1 VGWPQGGKKG
11 LCPIGKGRMAERH
24 GPEQSLGGLDRRGS
38 GRHDGGN
45 SSAEELPGGIVK
57 RGMKG
62 RGVAGTLV
70 AGCLLVFAARG
81 ARAQTRMPT
90 PQEKAWGIL
99 TEGMEG
105 KNTGERSTAVRVL
118 GLLPGD
124 AEAAELAEDALG
136 DEKAEVRAAAATA
149 LGQMGSQRSVA
160 KLEEA
165 LNDKETSVVLAAA
178 SSLVLLKDKRGYEVY
193 YAVLTGQRKTG
204 QGLVA
209 EQMKTLKDPK
219 KMAEFGF
226 EEGLGFVPFAGMGY
240 TAFKMLT
247 KDDASPVRAAAAK
260 MLTNDPDPA
269 SGEAL
274 GDACS
279 DKSWRVRVAALDA
292 IARRGDPKLLREA
305 EGAMSDGKA
314 AVRYTAAAA
323 VIRLTAVAEM
333 RKGQKKS

>member
-1 VGWPQGGKKG
+1 
-11 LCPIGKGRMAERH
+11 L
-24 GPEQSLGGLDRRGS
+24 
-38 GRHDGGN
+38 
-45 SSAEELPGGIVK
+45 K

-62 RGVAGTLV
+62 RSAAGTMA
-70 AGCLLVFAARG
+70 AGCLLFLFAARG
-81 ARAQTRMPT
+81 MQAQARTPTR
-90 PQEKAWGIL
+90 QEKAWGIL
-99 TEGMEG
+99 EEGIRG

-118 GLLPGD
+118 GLLSGD
-124 AEAAELAEDALG
+124 PKAAELAETALG
-136 DEKAEVRAAAATA
+136 DAKAEVRAAAATA
-149 LGQMGSQRSVA
+149 LGQMGSRSSLA
-160 KLEEA
+160 KLEGA

-204 QGLVA
+204 HGLVA
-209 EQMKTLKDPK
+209 DQVKTLKDPK

-240 TAFKMLT
+240 AAFKVLT

-274 GDACS
+274 ADASS

-292 IARRGDPKLLREA
+292 IAKRGDPKLLDEA

-323 VIRLTAVAEM
+323 VIRLTAVAEL
-333 RKGQKKS
+333 KGQRKD